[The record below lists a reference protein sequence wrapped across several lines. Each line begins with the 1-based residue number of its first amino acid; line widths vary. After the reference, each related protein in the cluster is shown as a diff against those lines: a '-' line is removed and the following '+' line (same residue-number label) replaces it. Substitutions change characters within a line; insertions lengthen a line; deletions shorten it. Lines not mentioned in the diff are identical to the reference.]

1 MRKSTLLWLAL
12 AAFCGITL
20 FHTSQK
26 VHDHREKLAA
36 LTRDIGREE
45 ESLRVLQAEWS
56 YLNQPRRLEKLA
68 KQYLKLAPLKGA
80 QFIRPEDI
88 ALRPVAADMPGSAL
102 SIDAPEYPL
111 PNPLPK
117 GEGTRIASS
126 PSPALRERVGERVLR
141 HETPTRKFGDVMK
154 SLGAGP

>member
-1 MRKSTLLWLAL
+1 MRKSTLLWLGL

-26 VHDHREKLAA
+26 VHDSREKLAA

-45 ESLRVLQAEWS
+45 ESLSVLQAEWS

-80 QFIRPEDI
+80 QFVKAEDI
-88 ALRPVAADMPGSAL
+88 ALRPAAAAAPEPHVAL
-102 SIDAPEYPL
+102 SPEPAVVVSNEPPL
-111 PNPLPK
+111 IPQKKSNDK
-117 GEGTRIASS
+117 RQTASNS
-126 PSPALRERVGERVLR
+126 
-141 HETPTRKFGDVMK
+141 RKFGDVMK
-154 SLGAGP
+154 SFGAGQ

>member
-1 MRKSTLLWLAL
+1 
-12 AAFCGITL
+12 
-20 FHTSQK
+20 

-88 ALRPVAADMPGSAL
+88 ALRPVAADMPEP
-102 SIDAPEYPL
+102 DAVAKVDTPESLHPDHAKIL
-111 PNPLPK
+111 VSPQLTQKNTDDK
-117 GEGTRIASS
+117 KQTASNS
-126 PSPALRERVGERVLR
+126 
-141 HETPTRKFGDVMK
+141 RKFGDVMK